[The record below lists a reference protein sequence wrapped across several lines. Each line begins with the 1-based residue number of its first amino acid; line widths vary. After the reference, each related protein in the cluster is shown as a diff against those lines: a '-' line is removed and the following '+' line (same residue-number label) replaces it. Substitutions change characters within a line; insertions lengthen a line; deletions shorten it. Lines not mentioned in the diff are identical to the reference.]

1 MTTACN
7 KEELSEN
14 HYKRDLSSGRIRIPN
29 YQRDYAWK
37 DKNFRDL
44 WEDLEEAIE
53 YNKKGQGHFIGTM
66 VVAKNEDNKKLYDI
80 IDGQQ
85 RTTTIFML
93 LHVLANEQNEK
104 DKQETRKYLYQKGEL
119 KLEVAPQNQSFF
131 KALLEAA
138 EKGNISHCEKDAD
151 TEGKQNLFEVLKA
164 ILDKV
169 SKLNKEEAN
178 ERLEALLEMVLMRL
192 EEPDPGRAIRTFQSV
207 NDRGV
212 PLLLLDKLKSLFIY
226 YSNTFCDGKRGLDQF
241 INDHFGEIFKIFAK
255 IKKSNHISSV
265 GGFDEGDIFRYHAG
279 SQKFDGIEFLGHYET
294 STENTYE
301 KLKDELKEIKKSKLK
316 SFIQSYVSDLK
327 NFYQAFLDLLSEI
340 DTNPTTLKAML
351 INTINPLFFNSLIR
365 LKINNELD
373 DEAMKLFA
381 KTDIVFFKAGKK
393 MRTTAYN
400 LIEEYL
406 EKGKEGLKSKMI
418 AQCRNHIESA
428 SWNLVN
434 NASNSSCFHYI
445 FFEKNCHEMGLVD
458 LKKLIP
464 GKQFSQQKEHIIP
477 INLLEQRSNNK
488 IRDLGFENKEDLR
501 AYIDTYGNLI
511 SLEKS
516 LNLKASDKDL
526 YGKDEI
532 YKNSA
537 IAFNRRFNVKG
548 FNKKALIKRNDEMQE
563 WLINTFFKDF
573 AAH

>member
-1 MTTACN
+1 M
-7 KEELSEN
+7 
-14 HYKRDLSSGRIRIPN
+14 
-29 YQRDYAWK
+29 
-37 DKNFRDL
+37 
-44 WEDLEEAIE
+44 E

-93 LHVLANEQNEK
+93 LHVLANKQNEE
-104 DKQETRKYLYQKGEL
+104 DKRETRKYLYQKGGL

-131 KALLEAA
+131 KTLLEAA
-138 EKGNISHCEKDAD
+138 EKRNISHCEKDAD

-169 SKLNKEEAN
+169 SKLSEEEVN
-178 ERLEALLEMVLMRL
+178 ERLEALLEMVLMRF

-212 PLLLLDKLKSLFIY
+212 PLLLLDKLKSLLIY

-265 GGFDEGDIFRYHAG
+265 GGPDEGDIFRYHAG
-279 SQKFDGIEFLGHYET
+279 SQRFDGIEFLGHYET

-301 KLKDELKEIKKSKLK
+301 QLKDKLKEVRKSKLK

-340 DTNPTTLKAML
+340 DTNPTTFKVML
-351 INTINPLFFNSLIR
+351 INRINPRFFNSLIR

-373 DEAMKLFA
+373 DETLKLFA
-381 KTDIVFFKAGKK
+381 KTDIVLFKSGRCMQSA
-393 MRTTAYN
+393 AYN
-400 LIEEYL
+400 LINAYL
-406 EKGKEGLKSKMI
+406 KKGKEALKSKMI
-418 AQCRNHIESA
+418 AQCRNYIELA
-428 SWNLVN
+428 SREFVN

-445 FFEKNCHEMGLVD
+445 FFEKNCQEMGLAD

-477 INLLEQRSNNK
+477 INLLELDNEIEIQK
-488 IRDLGFENKEDLR
+488 LGFEDKKDLE

-511 SLEKS
+511 SLEKP
-516 LNLKASDKDL
+516 LNFKAKDKDL
-526 YGKDEI
+526 YEKDEI
-532 YKNSA
+532 YKSSE
-537 IAFNRRFNVKG
+537 IPFNRRFNAKD
-548 FNKKALIKRNDEMQE
+548 FNKKSLIKRNDAMRE
-563 WLINTFFKDF
+563 WLIDTFFKDF

>member
-1 MTTACN
+1 MKTTI
-7 KEELSEN
+7 KEIFQEEGYS
-14 HYKRDLSSGRIRIPN
+14 IPN

-37 DKNFRDL
+37 DKNFWDL

-53 YNKKGQGHFIGTM
+53 YNKKGHRHFIGTM

-93 LHVLANEQNEK
+93 LHVLASKQNEK

-131 KALLEAA
+131 KTLLEAA

-151 TEGKQNLFEVLKA
+151 TEGKQNLFEVLKT

-169 SKLNKEEAN
+169 SELSEEGVN
-178 ERLEALLEMVLMRL
+178 ERLEVLLEMVLMRL

-212 PLLLLDKLKSLFIY
+212 PLLLLDKLKSLLIY

-279 SQKFDGIEFLGHYET
+279 SQRFDGIEFLGHYEA
-294 STENTYE
+294 STDKTYE
-301 KLKDELKEIKKSKLK
+301 KLKDELKKIKKSKLE

-340 DTNPTTLKAML
+340 DTNPTTFKVML
-351 INTINPLFFNSLIR
+351 INRINLRFFNSLIR

-373 DEAMKLFA
+373 DETLKLFA
-381 KTDIVFFKAGKK
+381 KTDIVFFKSTRNMKSA
-393 MRTTAYN
+393 AYN
-400 LIEEYL
+400 LINAYL
-406 EKGKEGLKSKMI
+406 KKGKEGLKSEMI
-418 AQCRNHIESA
+418 AQCRNDIGLA
-428 SWNLVN
+428 SLKLVN
-434 NASNSSCFHYI
+434 NAFNLSCFHYV
-445 FFEKNCHEMGLVD
+445 FFEKNCQEMGLAD

-464 GKQFSQQKEHIIP
+464 GKQFSQEKEHIIP
-477 INLLEQRSNNK
+477 INLLELDNEIEIQK
-488 IRDLGFENKEDLR
+488 LGFEDKKDLEN
-501 AYIDTYGNLI
+501 YIDTYGNLI
-511 SLEKS
+511 SLES
-516 LNLKASDKDL
+516 PLNSNASDKDL

-532 YKNSA
+532 YKSSEVP
-537 IAFNRRFNVKG
+537 FNRRFNAKD
-548 FNKKALIKRNDEMQE
+548 FNKKVLIKRNDEMRE
-563 WLINTFFKDF
+563 CLINTFFKDF
-573 AAH
+573 ATH

>member
-1 MTTACN
+1 MKTTI
-7 KEELSEN
+7 KEIFQAEG
-14 HYKRDLSSGRIRIPN
+14 YGIPN

-37 DKNFRDL
+37 DKNFKDL

-93 LHVLANEQNEK
+93 LHVLANKQNEK

-119 KLEVAPQNQSFF
+119 KLEVASQNQSFF
-131 KALLEAA
+131 KTLLEAA
-138 EKGNISHCEKDAD
+138 EKGSISHCEKDAD

-164 ILDKV
+164 IWDKV
-169 SKLNKEEAN
+169 SKLSEEEVN
-178 ERLEALLEMVLMRL
+178 ERLEALLKMVLMRL

-212 PLLLLDKLKSLFIY
+212 SLLLLDKLKSLLIY

-241 INDHFGEIFKIFAK
+241 INDHFGEIFKIFAR
-255 IKKSNHISSV
+255 IKKSDHISSV
-265 GGFDEGDIFRYHAG
+265 GGSNFDEGDIFRYHAG
-279 SQKFDGIEFLGHYET
+279 SQKFDGIDFLGHYET

-301 KLKDELKEIKKSKLK
+301 QLKDELKKIKSTKSTLE

-340 DTNPTTLKAML
+340 DTSPTTLKAML

-373 DEAMKLFA
+373 DETLRLFA
-381 KTDIVFFKAGKK
+381 KTDIVFFKSSKK

-400 LIEEYL
+400 LINAYL
-406 EKGKEGLKSKMI
+406 EKGKKGLKSEMI
-418 AQCRNHIESA
+418 AQCRNDIELA
-428 SWNLVN
+428 SWQSVK
-434 NASNSSCFHYI
+434 NAFNSSCFHYV
-445 FFEKNCHEMGLVD
+445 FFEKNCQEMGLAD
-458 LKKLIP
+458 LKKLIR
-464 GKQFSQQKEHIIP
+464 GKQFSQEKEHIIP
-477 INLLEQRSNNK
+477 INLLEQRPYNK
-488 IRDLGFENKEDLR
+488 IRDLGFEGKKDLED
-501 AYIDTYGNLI
+501 YIDTYGNFI

-526 YGKDEI
+526 YGKDAI
-532 YKNSA
+532 YKESR
-537 IAFNRRFNVKG
+537 IPFNRRFNVKG
-548 FNKKALIKRNDEMQE
+548 FNKKVLIERNDEMRE

-573 AAH
+573 VAH

>member
-1 MTTACN
+1 
-7 KEELSEN
+7 
-14 HYKRDLSSGRIRIPN
+14 
-29 YQRDYAWK
+29 
-37 DKNFRDL
+37 
-44 WEDLEEAIE
+44 
-53 YNKKGQGHFIGTM
+53 M

-169 SKLNKEEAN
+169 SKLNKEEVN

-212 PLLLLDKLKSLFIY
+212 PLLLLDKLKSLLIY
-226 YSNTFCDGKRGLDQF
+226 YSNTFCDGKRGIDQF

-255 IKKSNHISSV
+255 IKKSDHISSV
-265 GGFDEGDIFRYHAG
+265 GGPKFDEGNIFRHHAG
-279 SQKFDGIEFLGHYET
+279 SQKFDGIEFLGHYKA
-294 STENTYE
+294 STDNTYE
-301 KLKDELKEIKKSKLK
+301 KLKDELKEVSKSKLK
-316 SFIQSYVSDLK
+316 NFIRSYVSDLK

-340 DTNPTTLKAML
+340 DTNPTTFKVML
-351 INTINPLFFNSLIR
+351 INTINPSFFNSLIR

-373 DEAMKLFA
+373 DETLRLFA
-381 KTDIVFFKAGKK
+381 KTYILLSKGRKGMGSV
-393 MRTTAYN
+393 AYN
-400 LIEEYL
+400 LINEYL

-418 AQCRNHIESA
+418 AQCRNDIEIESA
-428 SWNLVN
+428 SWELVK
-434 NASNSSCFHYI
+434 NAPDLSCFHYI
-445 FFEKNCHEMGLVD
+445 FFEKNCQEMGLSD
-458 LKKLIP
+458 LKKLIRE
-464 GKQFSQQKEHIIP
+464 KQLSQQKEHIIP
-477 INLLEQRSNNK
+477 NNLLKLDNEIEIQK
-488 IRDLGFENKEDLR
+488 LDFEGKTDLED
-501 AYIDTYGNLI
+501 YINTYGNLI
-511 SLEKS
+511 SLEGP
-516 LNLKASDKDL
+516 LNSQASDKDL

-532 YKNSA
+532 YKNSE
-537 IAFNRRFNVKG
+537 IPFNRHFNVKG
-548 FNKKALIKRNDEMQE
+548 FNKKVLIARNDEMRE

-573 AAH
+573 ATQ

>member
-1 MTTACN
+1 MKTTI
-7 KEELSEN
+7 KEIFQAEGYS
-14 HYKRDLSSGRIRIPN
+14 IPN

-44 WEDLEEAIE
+44 WEDLEEALE
-53 YNKKGQGHFIGTM
+53 YNKKGYGHFIGTM

-93 LHVLANEQNEK
+93 LHVLANKQNEE

-119 KLEVAPQNQSFF
+119 KLEVAPENQSFF

-151 TEGKQNLFEVLKA
+151 TEGKQNLFEVLKT

-169 SKLNKEEAN
+169 SKLNKEEVN

-212 PLLLLDKLKSLFIY
+212 PLLLLDKLKSLLIY

-255 IKKSNHISSV
+255 IKKSDHFSSV
-265 GGFDEGDIFRYHAG
+265 GGSNFDEGDIFRYHAG
-279 SQKFDGIEFLGHYET
+279 SQKFDGIGSLGGYET

-301 KLKDELKEIKKSKLK
+301 QLKDKLKEVRKSKLK
-316 SFIQSYVSDLK
+316 NFIQSYVSDLK

-340 DTNPTTLKAML
+340 DTNPTTFKVML
-351 INTINPLFFNSLIR
+351 INKISSLFYNSLIR

-373 DEAMKLFA
+373 DETLRLFA

-393 MRTTAYN
+393 MKTTAYN
-400 LIEEYL
+400 LIEEYF

-418 AQCRNHIESA
+418 AQCRNYIESA

-434 NASNSSCFHYI
+434 NASNSSCFHYV
-445 FFEKNCHEMGLVD
+445 FFEKNCHEMSFAD
-458 LKKLIP
+458 LKKLIR
-464 GKQFSQQKEHIIP
+464 GKQFSLQKEHIIP
-477 INLLEQRSNNK
+477 INLVEQRSNNK
-488 IRDLGFENKEDLR
+488 SRDLGFEDRKDLE
-501 AYIDTYGNLI
+501 AYINTYGNLI

-532 YKNSA
+532 YKESR
-537 IAFNRRFNVKG
+537 IPFNRRFNVKG

-563 WLINTFFKDF
+563 WLIDTFFKDF
-573 AAH
+573 TTH

>member
-1 MTTACN
+1 MKTTI
-7 KEELSEN
+7 KEIFQEEGYS
-14 HYKRDLSSGRIRIPN
+14 IPN

-53 YNKKGQGHFIGTM
+53 YNKKGHRHFIGTM
-66 VVAKNEDNKKLYDI
+66 VVAKNEDNKNLYDI

-93 LHVLANEQNEK
+93 LHVLASKQNEE

-131 KALLEAA
+131 KTLLEAA

-178 ERLEALLEMVLMRL
+178 ERLEALLKMVLMRL

-212 PLLLLDKLKSLFIY
+212 PLLLLDKLKSLLIY

-241 INDHFGEIFKIFAK
+241 INDHFVEIFKIFAK
-255 IKKSNHISSV
+255 IKKSDHISSV

-279 SQKFDGIEFLGHYET
+279 SQRFDGIEFLGHYKT
-294 STENTYE
+294 STDNTYE
-301 KLKDELKEIKKSKLK
+301 KLKAELKEIKSTKSTLE

-327 NFYQAFLDLLSEI
+327 IFYQAFLDLLSEI
-340 DTNPTTLKAML
+340 DTNPTTLKVML
-351 INTINPLFFNSLIR
+351 INRINPLFFNSLIR

-373 DEAMKLFA
+373 DETLKLFA
-381 KTDIVFFKAGKK
+381 KTDIVFFKATRKIESK
-393 MRTTAYN
+393 AYN
-400 LIEEYL
+400 LINAYL
-406 EKGKEGLKSKMI
+406 KKGKEGLKSEMI
-418 AQCRNHIESA
+418 AQCRNDIE
-428 SWNLVN
+428 LVSLRLVK
-434 NASNSSCFHYI
+434 NAFNSPCFHYV
-445 FFEKNCHEMGLVD
+445 FFEKNYQEMGFAD

-477 INLLEQRSNNK
+477 INLLELDNEIEIQK
-488 IRDLGFENKEDLR
+488 LGFEDKKDLE

-511 SLEKS
+511 SLES
-516 LNLKASDKDL
+516 PLNSKASDKDL
-526 YGKDEI
+526 YEKDEI
-532 YKNSA
+532 YKSSE
-537 IAFNRRFNVKG
+537 IPFNRRFNVKD
-548 FNKKALIKRNDEMQE
+548 FNKKALITRNDEMRE
-563 WLINTFFKDF
+563 WLIDTFFKDF
-573 AAH
+573 ATH

>member
-1 MTTACN
+1 MKTTI
-7 KEELSEN
+7 KEIFQEEGYS
-14 HYKRDLSSGRIRIPN
+14 IPN

-53 YNKKGQGHFIGTM
+53 YNKKGQGHFMGTM
-66 VVAKNEDNKKLYDI
+66 VVAKNEDNKNLYDI
-80 IDGQQ
+80 INGQQ

-93 LHVLANEQNEK
+93 LHVLASKQNEK

-131 KALLEAA
+131 KTLLEAA
-138 EKGNISHCEKDAD
+138 EKENISHCEKDAD

-169 SKLNKEEAN
+169 SKLSEEEVN
-178 ERLEALLEMVLMRL
+178 ERLEALLKMVLMRL

-207 NDRGV
+207 NDRGL
-212 PLLLLDKLKSLFIY
+212 PLLLLDKLKSLLIY

-255 IKKSNHISSV
+255 IKKSDNFSSV
-265 GGFDEGDIFRYHAG
+265 GDEGDIFRYHAG
-279 SQKFDGIEFLGHYET
+279 SQRFYGIEFLGHYAT
-294 STENTYE
+294 STEDTYE
-301 KLKDELKEIKKSKLK
+301 KFKDELKEIKKSKLK

-340 DTNPTTLKAML
+340 DTNPTTLKVML
-351 INTINPLFFNSLIR
+351 INRINPLFFNSLIR

-373 DEAMKLFA
+373 DETLKLFA
-381 KTDIVFFKAGKK
+381 KTDILLSKGRRGVGSV
-393 MRTTAYN
+393 AYN

-406 EKGKEGLKSKMI
+406 EKGKEGLNSKMI
-418 AQCRNHIESA
+418 AQCRNNDIEST
-428 SWNLVN
+428 SWKLVK
-434 NASNSSCFHYI
+434 NAPNPSCFHYV
-445 FFEKNCHEMGLVD
+445 FFEKNCQEMGLAD

-464 GKQFSQQKEHIIP
+464 GKQFSQEKEHIIP
-477 INLLEQRSNNK
+477 INLLELDNEIEIQK
-488 IRDLGFENKEDLR
+488 LGFEDKEDLKN
-501 AYIDTYGNLI
+501 YIDTYGNLI
-511 SLEKS
+511 SLEKP
-516 LNLKASDKDL
+516 LNSKGKDKDL
-526 YGKDEI
+526 YEKDEI
-532 YKNSA
+532 YRSSE
-537 IAFNRRFNVKG
+537 IPFNRCFNVKG
-548 FNKKALIKRNDEMQE
+548 FNKKVLIERNNEMRE

-573 AAH
+573 ATH

>member
-1 MTTACN
+1 MKTTI
-7 KEELSEN
+7 KEIFQAEGYS
-14 HYKRDLSSGRIRIPN
+14 IPN

-37 DKNFRDL
+37 DKNFKDL

-53 YNKKGQGHFIGTM
+53 YNKKGQGHFMDIM

-93 LHVLANEQNEK
+93 LHVLANKQNEK

-119 KLEVAPQNQSFF
+119 RLEVAPQNQSFF

-151 TEGKQNLFEVLKA
+151 TEVKQNLFEVLKA

-169 SKLNKEEAN
+169 SKLNKEEVN
-178 ERLEALLEMVLMRL
+178 EHLEVLLEMVLMRF

-212 PLLLLDKLKSLFIY
+212 SLLLLDKLKSLLIY

-255 IKKSNHISSV
+255 IKKSNHIFSV
-265 GGFDEGDIFRYHAG
+265 GGSNFDEGDIFRYHSG
-279 SQKFDGIEFLGHYET
+279 SQEFDGIDFLGHYSA
-294 STENTYE
+294 STDNTYE
-301 KLKDELKEIKKSKLK
+301 QLKDELKKVEKDELEN
-316 SFIQSYVSDLK
+316 FIRSYVSDLK
-327 NFYQAFLDLLSEI
+327 NFYQAFLDLLNEI
-340 DTNPTTLKAML
+340 DTNPTTFKVML
-351 INTINPLFFNSLIR
+351 INKINPLFFNSLIR

-373 DEAMKLFA
+373 DETMRLFA
-381 KTDIVFFKAGKK
+381 KTDIVFFRVGRDRAK
-393 MRTTAYN
+393 AYN
-400 LIEEYL
+400 LINEYL
-406 EKGKEGLKSKMI
+406 KKGKEGLKSEMI
-418 AQCRNHIESA
+418 AQCRNDIEQA
-428 SWNLVN
+428 SWELVK
-434 NASNSSCFHYI
+434 NAFNSSCFHYV
-445 FFEKNCHEMGLVD
+445 FFEKNCQEMGLAD
-458 LKKLIP
+458 LKKLIRE
-464 GKQFSQQKEHIIP
+464 KQFSQDIEHIIP
-477 INLLEQRSNNK
+477 TNLLKLDNEIEIQK
-488 IRDLGFENKEDLR
+488 LGFEGKKDLED
-501 AYIDTYGNLI
+501 YIHTYGNFI
-511 SLEKS
+511 SLENS
-516 LNLKASDKDL
+516 LNRKASDKDL

-532 YKNSA
+532 YKSSE
-537 IAFNRRFNVKG
+537 IPFNRCFNVKG
-548 FNKKALIKRNDEMQE
+548 FNKKALIKRNDEMRE